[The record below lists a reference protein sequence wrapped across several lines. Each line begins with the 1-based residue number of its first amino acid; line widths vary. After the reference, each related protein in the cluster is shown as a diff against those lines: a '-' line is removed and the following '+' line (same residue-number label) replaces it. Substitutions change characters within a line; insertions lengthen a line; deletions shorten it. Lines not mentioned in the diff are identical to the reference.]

1 LSFDVAQRAENL
13 SFLASHTSNPL
24 RLREILR
31 SYEKYAGVDSRK
43 LGIARIRKRRLKRAG
58 VAQKI
63 GPTKGEAK

>member
-1 LSFDVAQRAENL
+1 LSFDVAQRAETL
-13 SFLASHTSNPL
+13 SFLMSRRSNPL

-31 SYEKYAGVDSRK
+31 SYEMYAGVDSREP
-43 LGIARIRKRRLKRAG
+43 GTARIRERRLKRAG